1 MRGNCG
7 QFYPMVCLLATTPFS
22 QFRIMPPT
30 LQRSAHAV
38 KSTLPWLYMV
48 TPSIASTD
56 VLVDTVEKALRGG
69 VNIVQLR
76 NKIFGA
82 DSPELKAMA
91 VALRE
96 LTRSHNVPLIINDHV
111 ALALD
116 VGADG
121 AHIGQEDT
129 AVEAAQALIGTTPS
143 FLLGVTV
150 RDAIQA
156 QAACKGACMFH
167 SCGSNTLC
175 VSVAGADYLGVGP
188 VYASSTKQNANNG
201 LVIGLDGLAST
212 VAMASQFH
220 VPVVAI
226 GGIHVDR
233 VEACMSTKAAG
244 VAVVAAL
251 SSSSD
256 VQGAAAALAD
266 KVRRHHT
273 R

>member
-1 MRGNCG
+1 
-7 QFYPMVCLLATTPFS
+7 
-22 QFRIMPPT
+22 MPPT

-156 QAACKGACMFH
+156 QAACK
-167 SCGSNTLC
+167 
-175 VSVAGADYLGVGP
+175 AGADYLGVGP